1 MPELT
6 DSQLTERAVDSLT
19 MAVTVM
25 ENCYTNR
32 AGAFWIGTIFYFN
45 KTDSYY
51 EADAGKPFSTELRSM
66 LLESITM
73 EAPDA

>member
-6 DSQLTERAVDSLT
+6 DSQLTKRAADSP
-19 MAVTVM
+19 AVTVM

-32 AGAFWIGTIFYFN
+32 AGVFWIGTIFYFS

-51 EADAGKPFSTELRSM
+51 EADAGEPFSTDLRSM
-66 LLESITM
+66 LLELVPT

>member
-6 DSQLTERAVDSLT
+6 DSQLTERAADSPE
-19 MAVTVM
+19 VTVM

-32 AGAFWIGTIFYFN
+32 AGTFWIGTIFYFS

-51 EADAGKPFSTELRSM
+51 EANAGKPFSTDLRSM
-66 LLESITM
+66 LLENVSM
-73 EAPDA
+73 EDP